1 MTSSQSSD
9 RIEKPR
15 SRLLLSPEFNS
26 HMTDADQESEPAL
39 TGKGGAGAK
48 GAKEGGKKHR
58 KRRKRAKTNTATAQ
72 DQKRIGTRGPRPFP
86 SDTLQE
92 AIKVADVIRTL
103 NGGNPWAPPEVA
115 NALEL
120 SSGGN
125 RFFYLTSSAR
135 LYGLTLGTRE
145 AKVIELGPL
154 GRKILYATSSEI
166 ERVGLFEAFSNVE
179 VFKKVYEYYS
189 GNALPE
195 LKYLGNTL
203 ESVFGVAPE
212 YHEEFIKVYTANLEF
227 LKSSSALANP
237 AGGAGRSAETPL
249 VSSAASRSIVVGQ
262 PQGSNKSLLAFVI
275 IPFGEKTAAYPLGFF
290 EEVLTNLITPA
301 AIEAGFRVE
310 TARRE
315 GSDVIHST
323 IVNDLLAADLV
334 IADLTEHNPNVLFE
348 LGLRMAFEKPT
359 ALIRAR
365 GTLPIFDVD
374 NLLRVYDYDPN
385 LWRSSI
391 DLDLP
396 KLSGHIKG
404 TWDSRDT
411 GPTYMKLLKR

>member
-1 MTSSQSSD
+1 
-9 RIEKPR
+9 
-15 SRLLLSPEFNS
+15 
-26 HMTDADQESEPAL
+26 MTDADQESEPVP
-39 TGKGGAGAK
+39 TGKSGAGAK
-48 GAKEGGKKHR
+48 GSRKGAKRHR
-58 KRRKRAKTNTATAQ
+58 KRGRRAKTSRAAQ
-72 DQKRIGTRGPRPFP
+72 DQKRIGGGGPRPFP

-92 AIKVADVIRTL
+92 ALRVADVIRSL

-120 SSGGN
+120 SPSGN

-154 GRKILYATSSEI
+154 GRKILYATSSEV
-166 ERVGLFEAFSNVE
+166 EKAGLFEAFSNVE
-179 VFKKVYEYYS
+179 VFKKVYEYYG
-189 GNALPE
+189 GNPLPE

-203 ESVFGVAPE
+203 ESVFGILPE
-212 YHEEFIKVYTANLEF
+212 YHEEFINVYTANLEF
-227 LKSSSALANP
+227 LRSSAALADG
-237 AGGAGRSAETPL
+237 GGAGRTTEPPS

-262 PQGSNKSLLAFVI
+262 PQGTNKSLLAFVI
-275 IPFGEKTAAYPLGFF
+275 IPFGEKSAAHPLGFF

-315 GSDVIHST
+315 GSDIIHST

-365 GTLPIFDVD
+365 GTSPIFDVD

-404 TWDSRDT
+404 TWDARDT

>member
-1 MTSSQSSD
+1 M
-9 RIEKPR
+9 
-15 SRLLLSPEFNS
+15 
-26 HMTDADQESEPAL
+26 ADQDKVDEAVGGEKVTRKKNSRM
-39 TGKGGAGAK
+39 KG
-48 GAKEGGKKHR
+48 R
-58 KRRKRAKTNTATAQ
+58 KRRKRHRVSQQTASGDVKKA
-72 DQKRIGTRGPRPFP
+72 GTRGPRPFP
-86 SDTLQE
+86 SDPLKD
-92 AIKVADVIRTL
+92 ALRVAEVIRTL

-120 SSGGN
+120 SAGGN

-135 LYGLTLGTRE
+135 AYGLTLGTRD

-154 GRKILYATSSEI
+154 GRKILYATSPEV
-166 ERVGLFEAFSNVE
+166 EKGGLFEAFANVE
-179 VFKKVYEYYS
+179 VFKKVYDYYS
-189 GNALPE
+189 GGALPE

-203 ESVFGVAPE
+203 ETVFGIAPE
-212 YHEEFIKVYTANLEF
+212 YHEEFVAVYTANLDF
-227 LKSSSALANP
+227 LK
-237 AGGAGRSAETPL
+237 T
-249 VSSAASRSIVVGQ
+249 SAALEGVAASDAVPAAAASVAAASSRSIIVGQ
-262 PQGSNKSLLAFVI
+262 PQGAKQAHLAFVI
-275 IPFGEKTAAYPLGFF
+275 IPFGEKTERYSRGFF

-301 AIEAGFRVE
+301 AIDAGFRVE

-315 GSDVIHST
+315 GSDVTHST

-374 NLLRVYDYDPN
+374 NLLRVYDYDPT
-385 LWRSSI
+385 LWKSSI
-391 DLDLP
+391 ELDQP
-396 KLSGHIKG
+396 KLSAHIKA
-404 TWDSRDT
+404 TWDSRDS